1 MGAMTQHTPADD
13 ADLMLRISTRDQT
26 ALSDLYDR
34 YAGRVY
40 GLALRVLDDNTLAE
54 EVTQD
59 TFLKVW
65 DQAHRYE
72 TERGKLTTWL
82 LTLAR
87 YTAIDRLRRER
98 RQTPLNPLDVDEYAD
113 LIGQISP
120 VDQADWLSGDA
131 LRPLLAQLP
140 REQMEAIELAYFK
153 GMTHTE
159 IAAHLRQPLGTI
171 KSRIRLGLIALRAL
185 WVRAE

>member
-1 MGAMTQHTPADD
+1 MNQPTPPDE
-13 ADLMLRISTRDQT
+13 ADLILRISKRDQY

-34 YAGRVY
+34 YSGRVY
-40 GLALRVLDDNTLAE
+40 GLALRVLEDTTLAE

-65 DQAHRYE
+65 DQAWRWDA
-72 TERGKLTTWL
+72 ERGKLSTWV

-98 RQTPLNPLDVDEYAD
+98 RQAPLNPLDVDELAN
-113 LIGQISP
+113 LIGESST
-120 VDQADWLSGDA
+120 VDGASWLSGEA
-131 LRPLLAQLP
+131 LRPLIAQLP
-140 REQMEAIELAYFK
+140 RDQIEAIELAYFK
-153 GMTHTE
+153 GMTHSE
-159 IAAHLRQPLGTI
+159 IANYLGQPLGTI